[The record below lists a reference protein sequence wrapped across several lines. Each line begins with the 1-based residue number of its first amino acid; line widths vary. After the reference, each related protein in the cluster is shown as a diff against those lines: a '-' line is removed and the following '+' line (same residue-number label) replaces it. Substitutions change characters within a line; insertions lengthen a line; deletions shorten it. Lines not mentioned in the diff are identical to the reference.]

1 MRLVAVPT
9 SPYAARVLIQA
20 CEKGVSLD
28 VAYPEPGVTIAQHA
42 ALNPF
47 GKVPVLETESGW
59 IIESA
64 AIMEYLEDLFP
75 FPSLR
80 PADAFPLARM
90 RSFILATDHY
100 LFPVIL
106 QFRGLLKDP
115 GQDPGKLAEVLAS
128 LDRVLGSLLRMIED
142 RWETPAEE
150 SKRDANYVSGE
161 KFTLADCA
169 LVPAFFYLELFLDRL
184 GQTSVFTGR
193 PRLQAWWETVSQ
205 RASVKRVTGDLER
218 AIAALPK

>member
-1 MRLVAVPT
+1 MRLVAIPT

-20 CEKGVSLD
+20 CEKGVPLD
-28 VAYPEPGVTIAQHA
+28 VAYPEPGMSIAQHA

-64 AIMEYLEDLFP
+64 AIMEYLEDLHP

-106 QFRGLLKDP
+106 QLRGLLKDTDK
-115 GQDPGKLAEVLAS
+115 DPGKLAEVLAA

-142 RWETPAEE
+142 KWEPPAEE
-150 SKRDANYVSGE
+150 SRRDAHYVGGE
-161 KFTLADCA
+161 HFTLADCA
-169 LVPAFFYLELFLDRL
+169 LVPACFYLELFLARL
-184 GQTSVFTGR
+184 GQTSIFAGR
-193 PRLQAWWETVSQ
+193 PWLHAWWETVNQ